1 VCDVRHPPGDEIYR
15 DKKEGTEIAF
25 YEIDGATSRVYC
37 ENLSYVSRMYLDHK
51 NIAFSIDPFLFY
63 CLYEVKEDGFHFVG
77 YFSKEKNN
85 NLSQNNLSCILV
97 MPFCQRSGY
106 GKLLIEFSYALSS
119 IEARPGGPERPISDL
134 GIKVYLPFWTR
145 RVVNALLELE

>member
-1 VCDVRHPPGDEIYR
+1 MRCPPGDEIYR
-15 DKKEGTEIAF
+15 DKKGGREIAF
-25 YEIDGATSRVYC
+25 FEVDGASQRVYC

-51 NIAFSIDPFLFY
+51 NIGFSIEPFLFY
-63 CLYEVKEDGFHFVG
+63 CLCEVKEDGFHFVG

-85 NLSQNNLSCILV
+85 ELSQNNLSCILI

-119 IEARPGGPERPISDL
+119 IENRPGGPEHPISDL

-145 RVVNALLELE
+145 RVVNALMEL